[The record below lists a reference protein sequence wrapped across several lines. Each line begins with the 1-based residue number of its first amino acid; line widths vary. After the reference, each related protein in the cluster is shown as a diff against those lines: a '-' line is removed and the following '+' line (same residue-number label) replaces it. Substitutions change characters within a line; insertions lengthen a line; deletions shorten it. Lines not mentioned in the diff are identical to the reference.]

1 MDVKDPETF
10 KSITHA
16 DGTCR
21 PQTVGEDKEDY
32 YNLISVFEEL
42 TGLPMLL
49 NTSLNNG
56 GKPIA
61 GRVSDALQLLHDTDL
76 DVLCVGDTIYT
87 K

>member
-1 MDVKDPETF
+1 MLLE
-10 KSITHA
+10 
-16 DGTCR
+16 
-21 PQTVGEDKEDY
+21 E
-32 YNLISVFEEL
+32 FEKL
-42 TGLPMLL
+42 SGMPVLL